1 MAIESETSLL
11 RSMAM
16 MRRAKGS
23 VTAHRQRTVS
33 TSSLCVKQED
43 ARVRL
48 AHEMAIRVLFVDDD
62 DDVDDAFVFLLFA
75 LLLCFVVVVV
85 VVFGGR
91 SVVRRNFVGSVCCG
105 DRRVAA
111 VAVTCCDRVRPSV

>member
-1 MAIESETSLL
+1 
-11 RSMAM
+11 M

-62 DDVDDAFVFLLFA
+62 VDVDDAFVFLLFA
-75 LLLCFVVVVV
+75 LLVCFVVVVVVVVV

-91 SVVRRNFVGSVCCG
+91 FVVRRNFVGSVCCG

-111 VAVTCCDRVRPSV
+111 VAVTCCDRARPSV